1 MHHFEPQVGNF
12 VNVITIENEDNE
24 DLKITV
30 GLKMDIEKILQ
41 HPTKWLDDRIINHA
55 QELTKKRYKDTDGLQ
70 DPSLQRFATVDG
82 KFVQVLLVNND
93 HWICVAG
100 NKNNEVSV
108 YDSVGDNLNKIRYM
122 LLREWLSVKMKS

>member
-30 GLKMDIEKILQ
+30 GLKMDIEKILE
-41 HPTKWLDDRIINHA
+41 HHTKWLDDRIINHA
-55 QELTKKRYKDTDGLQ
+55 QELIKRRYKDTDGLQ

-100 NKNNEVSV
+100 KKNNEVSV
-108 YDSVGDNLNKIRYM
+108 YDSVGGNLNKIRYM

>member
-70 DPSLQRFATVDG
+70 DPSF
-82 KFVQVLLVNND
+82 
-93 HWICVAG
+93 
-100 NKNNEVSV
+100 
-108 YDSVGDNLNKIRYM
+108 
-122 LLREWLSVKMKS
+122 